1 MTFFK
6 FFPALAIT
14 LAVAVI
20 LVTRPDEGSN
30 GDYLLIDRDLGLQP
44 AQLERRAKVPG
55 EDTALAVMDPA
66 LLPAVFSQASGDMEA
81 SIPARHF
88 SLSVGAAGQGLD
100 AEAKPIFTAW
110 KGRVRS
116 GESLIGLLTEQGV
129 SQAEAAAAAKAMDA
143 VFDSH
148 KLKAGQSIELSLVPS
163 LEKHPGEAYNK
174 LISVTVSPSAMAD
187 YMVIRDKEGFSASS
201 IERPVTR
208 RLVYREGVINGSF
221 FGSGKRTGVPYKSL
235 ATLVKGFSYDVDFQ
249 RDLKAG
255 DRFEVA
261 YETYV
266 NDEGEVAYDGEVV
279 FGALIL
285 SGKRKEIYRFTPAS
299 GRKDFFNGKGES
311 VKKALLRTPVDGARI
326 SSRFGMRKH
335 PILGYSKMHRGID
348 FAAARGTPIYAAGD
362 GTVEVAKWN
371 GGYGRYIRIK
381 HGKGYATAYAHMTR
395 FAKDMRRG
403 KRVKQ
408 GQVIG
413 YVGTTGRSTG
423 PHLHYEVLKDGRQVN
438 PLSIKLL
445 PGEKLKGRDIANF
458 KTIKEQV
465 NQARRQRGQI
475 FLANR
480 KER

>member
-1 MTFFK
+1 M
-6 FFPALAIT
+6 P
-14 LAVAVI
+14 
-20 LVTRPDEGSN
+20 S
-30 GDYLLIDRDLGLQP
+30 
-44 AQLERRAKVPG
+44 LERR
-55 EDTALAVMDPA
+55 
-66 LLPAVFSQASGDMEA
+66 
-81 SIPARHF
+81 
-88 SLSVGAAGQGLD
+88 
-100 AEAKPIFTAW
+100 
-110 KGRVRS
+110 
-116 GESLIGLLTEQGV
+116 
-129 SQAEAAAAAKAMDA
+129 
-143 VFDSH
+143 
-148 KLKAGQSIELSLVPS
+148 
-163 LEKHPGEAYNK
+163 PGEAYNE
-174 LISVTVSPSAMAD
+174 LISMTVSPSAIAD
-187 YMVIRDKEGFSASS
+187 YVVIRSKEGFSASS

-235 ATLVKGFSYDVDFQ
+235 ANLVKGFSYDVDFQ

-266 NDEGEVAYDGEVV
+266 NDEGEVAYDGEVI

-335 PILGYSKMHRGID
+335 PILGYSKMHKGID
-348 FAAARGTPIYAAGD
+348 FAAATGTPIYAAGD

-381 HGKGYATAYAHMTR
+381 HGKGYATAYAHMTG
-395 FAKDMRRG
+395 FAKGMRRG

-458 KTIKEQV
+458 KAIKEQV
-465 NQARRQRGQI
+465 NQARRERGQI

-480 KER
+480 KKQ